1 MAYRNLGE
9 YLVDLERRGELR
21 RVKVEVDPV
30 LEMAEIAV
38 RLVRR
43 GGPAV
48 LFEKPRGYRYPV
60 AMNLFGTPE
69 RVKLALGGEPD
80 EIGRRLASWL
90 DLPHLEG
97 WGDRL
102 RVLPRLAEVA
112 SYFPRLVGRAPC
124 QEVVEENPSLD
135 GLPVLQCWPGDGGRF
150 LTLPLVITR
159 DPASGRTNVGMYRM
173 QVHDGR
179 TLGLH
184 WHIHKDGARHAGRL
198 RSGERLQVAV
208 ALGGDPATIYA
219 ATAPLPPGL
228 DEYLFAG
235 FLRQAPVEVV
245 KGVSVDLEVP
255 AQAEFVLEGYV
266 EVGEERVEG
275 PFGDHTGYYSPPEP
289 YPVFHLTAL
298 TRRRDPLYPA
308 TVVGAPP
315 MEDAWLGKA
324 TERIFLPILRLL
336 VPDLV
341 DLDLP
346 VEGVFHNL
354 AIVSIRKRYP
364 GHARQVMSALWG
376 LGLLALTKVIVVVDE
391 DVDVHDY
398 RQVTWV
404 VGTCVDPGRDVS
416 VVWGPVDALD
426 HAAPYPGYG
435 TKMGIDATRK
445 WPGEGQVRAW
455 PERAEMSAE
464 IRDLVDRRWKEY
476 GFDDR

>member
-9 YLVDLERRGELR
+9 YLADLEKRGELH

-30 LEMAEIAV
+30 LEMAEVAA
-38 RLVRR
+38 RLVRG

-48 LFEKPRGYRYPV
+48 LFERARGSPYPV
-60 AMNLFGTPE
+60 VMNLFGTPA
-69 RVKLALGGEPD
+69 RVRLALGGDPD

-90 DLPHLEG
+90 ELPRLEN

-102 RVLPRLAEVA
+102 RALPRLAEAA
-112 SYFPRLVGRAPC
+112 SYLPRRVNRAPC
-124 QEVVEENPSLD
+124 QQVVEENPSLGD
-135 GLPVLQCWPGDGGRF
+135 LPVLQCWPGDGGRF

-159 DPASGRTNVGMYRM
+159 DPASGRANVGMYRM
-173 QVHDGR
+173 QVYDDR
-179 TLGLH
+179 TLGVH
-184 WHIHKDGARHAGRL
+184 WHIHKDGARHAGLL
-198 RSGERLQVAV
+198 RPGERLPVAV
-208 ALGGDPATIYA
+208 ALGGDPALIYA
-219 ATAPLPPGL
+219 ATAPLPAVL

-235 FLRQAPVEVV
+235 LLRRAPVELVRA
-245 KGVSVDLEVP
+245 VSVDLEVP
-255 AQAEFVLEGYV
+255 AEAEFVLEGYV
-266 EVGEERVEG
+266 EVGEERLEG

-298 TRRRDPLYPA
+298 TRRRDPVYPA

-324 TERIFLPILRLL
+324 TERVFLPLLRLL

-376 LGLLALTKVIVVVDE
+376 LGLLALTKVLVVVDG

-404 VGTCVDPGRDVS
+404 VGTSVDPGRDITIVP
-416 VVWGPVDALD
+416 GPLDTLD
-426 HAAPYPGYG
+426 HAAPYPAYG

-445 WPGEGQVRAW
+445 WPGEGQVRPW

-464 IRDLVDRRWKEY
+464 IRELVDRRWEEY
-476 GFDDR
+476 GFER

>member
-9 YLVDLERRGELR
+9 YLAELERRGELR

-30 LEMAEIAV
+30 LEMAEVAA

-48 LFEKPRGYRYPV
+48 LFEKARGSPYPV
-60 AMNLFGTPE
+60 AMNLFGTPS
-69 RVKLALGGEPD
+69 RVRLALGDDPD

-90 DLPHLEG
+90 DLPRLES
-97 WGDRL
+97 WGDRM
-102 RVLPRLAEVA
+102 RALPRLAQVA
-112 SYFPRLVGRAPC
+112 SFFPRRVTRAPC
-124 QEVVEENPSLD
+124 QEVVEESPSLEK
-135 GLPVLQCWPGDGGRF
+135 LPVLQCWPGDGGRF

-159 DPASGRTNVGMYRM
+159 DPVSGKTNVGMYRM
-173 QVHDGR
+173 QVHDDR
-179 TLGLH
+179 TLGMH
-184 WHIHKDGARHAGRL
+184 WHVHKDGARHARAL
-198 RSGERLQVAV
+198 SPGERLPVAV

-219 ATAPLPPGL
+219 ATAPLPAGL
-228 DEYLFAG
+228 DEFLFAG
-235 FLRQAPVEVV
+235 FLRQAPVELVRAV
-245 KGVSVDLEVP
+245 TVDLEVP
-255 AQAEFVLEGYV
+255 AEAEFVLEGYV

-298 TRRRDPLYPA
+298 TRRCNPVYPA
-308 TVVGAPP
+308 TVVGPPP

-324 TERIFLPILRLL
+324 TERIFMPLLRLL

-376 LGLLALTKVIVVVDE
+376 LGLLALTKVVVVVDE

-404 VGTCVDPGRDVS
+404 VGTSVDPGRDVT

-426 HAAPYPGYG
+426 HAAPYPAYG

-445 WPGEGQVRAW
+445 WPGEGQVRPW
-455 PERAEMSAE
+455 PARAEMSPE
-464 IRDLVDRRWKEY
+464 IRELVDRRWEEY
-476 GFDDR
+476 GLGSR